1 MPIPKILIDAACGTY
16 RAAGAI
22 SGHSE
27 TWSDLKIATLAR
39 DTQMKRGGRAEK
51 YLNHYLDGSGE
62 PIQFSL
68 LEMFKDAEN
77 VRAVVIKKINRDVS
91 EAEGQKSPIVGMVGN
106 VPVPQV
112 EIDYTDWRYATGSIN
127 IQYKVLQDTARS
139 GVALLEVEI
148 WCVNIYRWHPEADR
162 HTQCVH
168 RSLDRLK
175 NPQSE
180 TTLDLKGLG
189 VRLSAPPGTLTLE
202 QRLSVTQVT
211 KRNPAKEYKMFA
223 PRVRILIPRKTSS
236 V

>member
-1 MPIPKILIDAACGTY
+1 MPIPKIAIDATCGAY
-16 RAAGAI
+16 RAAGAM

-39 DTQMKRGGRAEK
+39 DTQMKPGGRADR
-51 YLNHYLDGSGE
+51 YLNHYLEGSGE

-77 VRAVVIKKINRDVS
+77 VRAVVIKKINKDALD
-91 EAEGQKSPIVGMVGN
+91 AEGKRTPIIGMVGN

-112 EIDYTDWRYATGSIN
+112 EINYKDWRYATGSIN
-127 IQYKVLQDTARS
+127 IQYKILNETIRNGA
-139 GVALLEVEI
+139 ALLEVEI

-162 HTQCVH
+162 NTQCVH

-175 NPQSE
+175 NPRPE
-180 TTLDLKGLG
+180 TYLDLKGLG
-189 VRLSAPPGTLTLE
+189 ARLSAPPGTLTLE
-202 QRLSVTQVT
+202 QRLSVTQVVQ
-211 KRNPAKEYKMFA
+211 RNQAKEYKMYA

-236 V
+236 A